1 MQFTPLRH
9 LLLFLLA
16 LSLPAFSVF
25 ADEKPEK
32 KVVEDLPYGEVL
44 FHFFKQDY
52 FTSLVNLLIAQET
65 ERVPH
70 HVEDTELLSGGM
82 YLSYGMPDKAETIF
96 KQLLTEEAPV
106 SVRDRAWY
114 YLAKIAYQRGDKQS
128 ALVNLDKIS
137 AELPDQ
143 LRGKDRLMRA
153 MIHLQQK
160 EYQAAVEDLQEWK
173 GEKSLQ
179 PFAQYNLGV
188 ALLRAGQRE
197 QGIELLNKL
206 GSKNYK
212 TEALQALKDKANL
225 AIGFYLLDKGEHA
238 QSRLFIDRVRLEGAL
253 SNRAL
258 LGAGWSD
265 LKQGAYRPALIPW
278 QELAERN
285 VLDPTVQESMIA
297 IPHALSK
304 AGAHGRAAE
313 AYERAIDNF
322 SQEITRL
329 DQAMADIKDGQ
340 FIEYLVNQ
348 ADKIEMGWMRELKVN
363 QTTPEPF
370 YLDDLLSSH
379 RIQESLKN
387 FRDLWFLKR
396 NLAKWQ
402 ESILAYD
409 DMLALRK
416 QRYELYVPQA
426 KEKLANLNL
435 QEYQRRYTQLND
447 FALTAIEQEDWLAF
461 ATKDEL
467 ANWEKL
473 EAIQAQLDAQPDI
486 PNHRALQSQVNFF
499 KGIVLWNLNAAQPQ
513 RRWENKKQL
522 QIVDDELKRTETF
535 INSINQVMQELPKG
549 FEGFAKRIETDKQ
562 HITQTQERVDAL
574 MAKQSDQ
581 LIQQVLLTLMQH
593 QQRLDTLK
601 LKAGFALAQIYD
613 RAANPEPGAKK

>member
-1 MQFTPLRH
+1 MQFTLLRR
-9 LLLFLLA
+9 LLFLLLA

-25 ADEKPEK
+25 ADEKPGK

-82 YLSYGMPDKAETIF
+82 YLSYGMPDKAEAIF
-96 KQLLTEEAPV
+96 KQLLTEETPA

-137 AELPDQ
+137 ADLPDQ

-153 MIHLQQK
+153 MIHMQQK
-160 EYQAAVEDLQEWK
+160 EYQAAVNDLQEWK
-173 GEKSLQ
+173 GEKNLR

-188 ALLRAGQRE
+188 ALLRSGQKGK
-197 QGIELLNKL
+197 GIELLDKL
-206 GSKNYK
+206 GSNNYK
-212 TEALQALKDKANL
+212 TEELNALKDKANL
-225 AIGFYLLDKGEHA
+225 AIGFYLLDKGELA

-304 AGAHGRAAE
+304 AGAQGRAAE
-313 AYERAIDNF
+313 AYERAIEDF

-329 DQAMADIKDGQ
+329 DQTMAQIKDGQ

-348 ADKIEMGWMRELKVN
+348 AEKIEMGWMRELKVN

-396 NLAKWQ
+396 NLDQWQ
-402 ESILAYD
+402 ESALAYD

-426 KEKLANLNL
+426 KDKLADLNL

-461 ATKDEL
+461 ATHNEL
-467 ANWEKL
+467 ANWDL
-473 EAIQAQLDAQPDI
+473 LDAIQAQLDAQPDI
-486 PNHRALQSQVNFF
+486 PNHRELQSRVNFF
-499 KGIVLWNLNAAQPQ
+499 KGILLWNLNAAQPQ
-513 RRWENKKQL
+513 RRWDSKNQL
-522 QIVDDELKRTETF
+522 HIVDNELKRTEDF
-535 INSINQVMQELPKG
+535 INSINLVMQDLPKG
-549 FEGFAKRIETDKQ
+549 FEGFSRRIEANKGLIGHTLA
-562 HITQTQERVDAL
+562 RVEAL

-581 LIQQVLLTLMQH
+581 LIQQVLLTLTQH